1 MPRPRICR
9 RVSASPNVALF
20 KPAGIPGGE
29 LERLVLGVDEFE
41 ALRLVDFESLEQGQ
55 AALKMGIS
63 QPTLSRLVAEGRRK
77 VSEALVLGKAIE
89 INGGNCA
96 FGKNR
101 GGGRKRGFCRQC

>member
-63 QPTLSRLVAEGRRK
+63 QPTLSRLVTEGRRK
-77 VSEALVLGKAIE
+77 VAEALVLGKAIE
-89 INGGNCA
+89 INGGNCS

-101 GGGRKRGFCRQC
+101 GGRRKRGFCRQC